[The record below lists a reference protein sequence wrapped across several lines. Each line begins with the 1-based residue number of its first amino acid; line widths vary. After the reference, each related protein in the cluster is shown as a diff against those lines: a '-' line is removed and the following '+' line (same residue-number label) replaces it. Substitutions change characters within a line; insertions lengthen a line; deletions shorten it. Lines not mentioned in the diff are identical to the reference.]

1 MDIGVKTVTM
11 YQLMLLFQGGYNMN
25 CPYGHGP
32 MFKNGTMEA
41 TRQTNNLAQIE
52 WVCRTCKVKQQE
64 YVEESTNSSKKK
76 DE

>member
-1 MDIGVKTVTM
+1 
-11 YQLMLLFQGGYNMN
+11 MN